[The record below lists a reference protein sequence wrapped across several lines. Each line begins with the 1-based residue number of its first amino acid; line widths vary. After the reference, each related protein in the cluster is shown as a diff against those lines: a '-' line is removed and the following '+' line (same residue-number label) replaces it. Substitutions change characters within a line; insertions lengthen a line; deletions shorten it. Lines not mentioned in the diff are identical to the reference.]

1 VSLDRE
7 RFACVVRV
15 IIDRRIET
23 CADGLSSP
31 SGLPVTQ
38 MNEGQVLAIGLPTTG
53 LMARRQ
59 YARQGVHLA
68 GANPAPVDRSW
79 AG

>member
-1 VSLDRE
+1 VLRDYDLPVLE
-7 RFACVVRV
+7 
-15 IIDRRIET
+15 
-23 CADGLSSP
+23 
-31 SGLPVTQ
+31 SGLVPPVDPAPGSAL
-38 MNEGQVLAIGLPTTG
+38 ES
-53 LMARRQ
+53 ARR